1 MKVFLDRQFVPFGS
15 TVLGNTATSRLLLCN
30 SGDLAVRFTWEV
42 KKSIFAISPAE
53 GYSVPG
59 SNITLT
65 VSYTPEKL
73 QADVCC
79 QAICTLSNHGKL
91 TVELSG
97 TCVDVPPPLMT
108 ISLSCPVRQTA
119 TTEIPIFNKFG
130 QEVTLSASISG
141 EYFSGDKVASLPPYG
156 TQLFKIKYAPMK
168 VITPPQLH
176 KGTALFYLMDGSC
189 LVYVLEGFATPP
201 AMAERLQVQ
210 LPTHTSHTLIIL
222 VHNWLQV
229 PQKLL
234 VTHSLESSSEPVSRY
249 KLSYHP
255 YLMVSG
261 SKTRELSLTLTSYL
275 PGTLT
280 FKIMLTNE
288 STEEYEWYEV
298 VCEVHPCGPL
308 ADISLTTT
316 VRQPVYHDLVVRNP
330 LDSVISVGCIVDVP
344 GLTVVVNTPLS
355 VYPLQQGIMRLQ
367 YLPLWPC
374 ESSSNRLEL
383 TSEQLGVLPY
393 TVKTTALP
401 PPPGPSLNLTCDLGL
416 QASAHIQL
424 RNFSSLQAIFE
435 CASSHEDVTVESPVT
450 VDPGESKSVNV
461 VYQPSSLT
469 NISTGICATSLQAG
483 DFLFPVIGTSL
494 YPEPRGPYTLTPG
507 SNVAVSIKNI
517 FKEAKTFIFSI
528 DNGAFL
534 IKEPTLHL
542 QPNQVVEVTVE
553 MAELEG
559 KQFPQYPET
568 GKLTVS
574 VTDEALCHIQWV
586 FYLCGLLN
594 TSRSSS

>member
-1 MKVFLDRQFVPFGS
+1 QFNKPPK
-15 TVLGNTATSRLLLCN
+15 TTYQVLLGKFTTPVQATKDGYRSLAIAGQSKSRCSAVSSCSYTFHRADPPEGCQLCVDAS
-30 SGDLAVRFTWEV
+30 SGD
-42 KKSIFAISPAE
+42 
-53 GYSVPG
+53 
-59 SNITLT
+59 
-65 VSYTPEKL
+65 
-73 QADVCC
+73 
-79 QAICTLSNHGKL
+79 H
-91 TVELSG
+91 
-97 TCVDVPPPLMT
+97 
-108 ISLSCPVRQTA
+108 
-119 TTEIPIFNKFG
+119 
-130 QEVTLSASISG
+130 
-141 EYFSGDKVASLPPYG
+141 
-156 TQLFKIKYAPMK
+156 AP
-168 VITPPQLH
+168 
-176 KGTALFYLMDGSC
+176 
-189 LVYVLEGFATPP
+189 
-201 AMAERLQVQ
+201 
-210 LPTHTSHTLIIL
+210 
-222 VHNWLQV
+222 
-229 PQKLL
+229 LL

-275 PGTLT
+275 PGTLI

-483 DFLFPVIGTSL
+483 DFLFPMIGTSL

-517 FKEAKTFIFSI
+517 YKEAKTFIFSI